1 LWGEIVD
8 ARSIDE
14 NVVRFV
20 KVVSKIK
27 PLRSRG
33 ELRYGIIQTVVP
45 KDFVG
50 CSALVVIYVLREKPI
65 KRTPLEV
72 MI

>member
-1 LWGEIVD
+1 VGEIVK
-8 ARSIDE
+8 AKSLDE
-14 NVVRFV
+14 NVVRFD

-27 PLRSRG
+27 PLRSKG

-50 CSALVVIYVLREKPI
+50 CPALVIIYVLRDKPFR
-65 KRTPLEV
+65 RTPLEV
-72 MI
+72 VV